1 MDEFHSSHIWSIN
14 VGAKL
19 YDFQCKSC
27 ESKEEH
33 WTDIDKNET
42 FACSKCGGETERCFP
57 APDFRMPW
65 TGSRGITNSGVKFET
80 VGEPRRYNPQTGEFK
95 EKVK

>member
-1 MDEFHSSHIWSIN
+1 M
-14 VGAKL
+14 GAKL

-33 WTDIDKNET
+33 WTDIEKNEK
-42 FACSKCGGETERCFP
+42 FACTKCGGETERCFP
-57 APDFRMPW
+57 SPDFRMPW
-65 TGSRGITNSGVKFET
+65 TGSRGVTKNGMKFET

>member
-1 MDEFHSSHIWSIN
+1 M
-14 VGAKL
+14 GAKL
-19 YDFQCKSC
+19 YDFQCKAC
-27 ESKEEH
+27 QHKDEH
-33 WTDIDKNET
+33 WTDIEKPEI

-65 TGSRGITNSGVKFET
+65 TGARGTTSNGMKFET
-80 VGEPRRYNPQTGEFK
+80 VGEPRRYNAQTGEFK